1 MKSAK
6 HFYVLDQE
14 NPNSVLG
21 GSSQEPIDEAHKQ
34 QCRNREH
41 QAWLKFFAGKAQ
53 LARCDLSCVSTKASC
68 SITASLLT
76 SFRGSGFAVSL
87 IEVGLPYWTIN

>member
-1 MKSAK
+1 MLPSLPSLLALL
-6 HFYVLDQE
+6 VLSIWLE
-14 NPNSVLG
+14 NPIT
-21 GSSQEPIDEAHKQ
+21 IDEAHKQ
-34 QCRNREH
+34 QCRIREH

-53 LARCDLSCVSTKASC
+53 LARCDLSSVSTKASS
-68 SITASLLT
+68 SITASILT